1 MGRRFRHWTP
11 RYIVNRITL
20 IAYERMHP
28 DCPWLTRTM
37 IEILASW
44 LRPDDR
50 GLEWGSG
57 RSSLW
62 FAERVNYLISV
73 EHNESWYRKINSQL
87 KEKKLENVDYRF
99 YSDRLQYVSFTD
111 QLPAKSFDF
120 VLVDGIERDRCALA
134 AISLLKD
141 GGILIIDNSNWY
153 LPGESR
159 SPYSRRFSDGAAS
172 ESWQSFSKKVSGW
185 RCIWTTN
192 GVTDT
197 ALWVKST

>member
-11 RYIVNRITL
+11 RYILNRITL
-20 IAYERMHP
+20 MAYERMHP

-37 IEILASW
+37 IAILASW
-44 LRPDDR
+44 LRPEDR

-99 YSDRLQYVSFTD
+99 YSDPLQYVSFTD
-111 QLPAKSFDF
+111 HLPAKSFDF

-141 GGILIIDNSNWY
+141 GGILIVDNSNWY

-159 SPYSRRFSDGAAS
+159 SPGSRRSSDGAAS
-172 ESWQSFSKKVSGW
+172 ENWDSFCKTVNHW